1 MLFSDIE
8 GSTRLLSQLGER
20 YAEALS
26 VQRSIMR
33 SEFARWRGHEMG
45 TEGDSFFVVFPS
57 ATDAAEAALAAQRRI
72 QHHPWPNETPL
83 RVRMGLHTGEPARHE
98 DGYLGMDVHRAARIA
113 ATANGGQIV
122 VSAATASLVTGKLA
136 GTELTDVG
144 WHRLKDIPDPEHIF
158 QLSADGL
165 PQHFPPLKS
174 LGTRTNLPLATGRIV
189 GRDGELAE
197 LTELFSR
204 PDVRLVTLTGP
215 GGSGKTRLAIA
226 AAELRN
232 SRFAEDVYFVPLSA
246 ATSAEVM
253 WSTLGEVLGVPGEG
267 RAPPT
272 FFEHIAHR
280 SMLVI
285 LDNLEQ
291 LSDAPIVVSEILAHA
306 SEVTILATS
315 RRPLHVAGEYE
326 HEVPPLELPTDAA
339 LDAATA
345 ESSGA
350 VALFVQRAQM
360 VRPGFRLTDDNVAD
374 VVDICQRLDGMPLA
388 IELAA
393 ARAKLMSPRAVLAR
407 LDRSLELTGSELE
420 RPTRQRTLRN
430 TIAWSYDLL
439 TPEQQGF
446 FRQLGVFAGGSD
458 LDAVSAVVRSGGD
471 PLDAVGELVDVS
483 LVTIRDGTDGE
494 PRAGLL
500 QTVRA
505 FALEQLDAAG
515 EAAATSRRH
524 AEHYLALAEELA
536 PQLRSAQYL
545 PVRDRIELELDNLR
559 AALQWCLRVEQH
571 PAHVGDDDDVT
582 TGLRLC
588 QALSWFWY
596 ACGYAGEGRRWLEQA
611 VDRAADQETPE
622 LVSVLHGLGVL
633 LLQQGEPEQGKIV
646 LTRCLDFWRR
656 RGDASKTAKELN
668 SVSIAHRYLGEIDE
682 GRQLLE
688 EGIGLARGTA
698 DNRQLANLLSTLG
711 VLETDAGASQRA
723 IELLAQAVEVDH
735 ELGDAWGEAVD
746 RVNLAAAR
754 LRAGEPE
761 RAHSDLQDVADEVL
775 SLNDVDLTINL
786 IEMLAAALAEM
797 GDAPRA
803 ARLFGTAET
812 MREQAD
818 LPRPAPDATVLEHT
832 MAKVRI
838 TVDESTW
845 DGHVEDGRSLSAEA
859 AIAEGLQPT
868 D

>member
-1 MLFSDIE
+1 
-8 GSTRLLSQLGER
+8 
-20 YAEALS
+20 
-26 VQRSIMR
+26 
-33 SEFARWRGHEMG
+33 
-45 TEGDSFFVVFPS
+45 
-57 ATDAAEAALAAQRRI
+57 
-72 QHHPWPNETPL
+72 
-83 RVRMGLHTGEPARHE
+83 MGLHTGEPARHE
-98 DGYLGMDVHRAARIA
+98 DGYVGMDVHRAARIA

-144 WHRLKDIPDPEHIF
+144 WHRLKDIPEPEHIF

-165 PQHFPPLKS
+165 PRQFPPLKS
-174 LGTRTNLPLATGRIV
+174 LGTRTNLPLASGRIV

-197 LTELFSR
+197 LSELFSR

-215 GGSGKTRLAIA
+215 GGSGKTRLAVA

-246 ATSAEVM
+246 VTSAEVM

-291 LSDAPIVVSEILAHA
+291 LSDAPVVVSEILAHA

-326 HEVPPLELPTDAA
+326 HEVPPLELPTETR

-350 VALFVQRAQM
+350 VALFVQRAKM
-360 VRPGFRLTDDNVAD
+360 VRPGFRLTEDNVAD

-439 TPEQQGF
+439 TPAQQGF

-458 LDAVSAVVRSGGD
+458 LDAVAAVVRSGGD

-483 LVTIRDGTDGE
+483 LVTIRDGMDGE

-545 PVRDRIELELDNLR
+545 TVRDRIELELDNLR
-559 AALQWCLRVEQH
+559 GALQWCLRVEQQSA
-571 PAHVGDDDDVT
+571 PVGDDDVT

-596 ACGYAGEGRRWLEQA
+596 ACGYASEGRRWLEQA

-633 LLQQGEPEQGKIV
+633 LLQQGEPEQAKAI
-646 LTRCLDFWRR
+646 LTRCLDFWRQQ
-656 RGDASKTAKELN
+656 GDATKMAMELN
-668 SVSIAHRYLGEIDE
+668 SLSIAHRYLGETDLA
-682 GRQLLE
+682 RPLLE
-688 EGIGLARGTA
+688 EGIDLARSAA
-698 DNRQLANLLSTLG
+698 DNRRLANLLSTLG

-723 IELLAQAVEVDH
+723 IELLTQAVAVDG
-735 ELGDAWGEAVD
+735 ELGDAWGKAVD
-746 RVNLAAAR
+746 RVNLAGAYLGAR
-754 LRAGEPE
+754 RPDRAYSE
-761 RAHSDLQDVADEVL
+761 LQDVAEDVL

-803 ARLFGTAET
+803 ARLLGTAET

-818 LPRPAPDATVLEHT
+818 LPRPAPDATLLEHT

-859 AIAEGLQPT
+859 AIAEGLQLT